1 MRRQTVGRNL
11 RQFEFELQADLGV
24 AVPGE
29 ILTMA
34 PGRKR
39 ATNRRKNRT
48 VKNEKLVSFLKDFD
62 SQVRTIIEQLKAD
75 QMKMH
80 KEMDGLYNIEVL
92 KWPVKMREVNWLECF
107 EQGGGQRA
115 LEEAAKAKLDIE
127 EINILAAKAAQTPFK
142 SAKKVKKL
150 KKENSIEDDIENI
163 IEKSNQKMQT
173 KAKGTTKKV
182 PAPSRKLSVL
192 SVNNMSA
199 SKRTSKR
206 NLVTP
211 GNKLADMST
220 WGMTPIVTPKFD
232 TRIFQTPALRTPG
245 VREQVYSVSANGS
258 PLADINNLYINVPI
272 KGGKTVRLLPSEMDT
287 VDVSRLDEETRENIQ
302 LLASR
307 LANIAGKIKNPS

>member
-1 MRRQTVGRNL
+1 
-11 RQFEFELQADLGV
+11 
-24 AVPGE
+24 
-29 ILTMA
+29 MA

-107 EQGGGQRA
+107 EKGGGQSA
-115 LEEAAKAKLDIE
+115 LDEAVKAKLDLE

-142 SAKKVKKL
+142 SAKKVKRL
-150 KKENSIEDDIENI
+150 KKSHSIEEDIENI
-163 IEKSNQKMQT
+163 IEKSNLKMQT
-173 KAKGTTKKV
+173 KAKGMTKKV

-199 SKRTSKR
+199 NKSKR
-206 NLVTP
+206 NLITP

-220 WGMTPIVTPKFD
+220 WSVTPMVTPRFD
-232 TRIFQTPALRTPG
+232 TRLFQTPALRTPG

-258 PLADINNLYINVPI
+258 PLADINNLYISVPV
-272 KGGKTVRLLPSEMDT
+272 KGGETVRLLPSEMDT
-287 VDVSRLDEETRENIQ
+287 MDVSRLDEETRENIQ

-307 LANIAGKIKNPS
+307 LAKIAGKIQNKS

>member
-1 MRRQTVGRNL
+1 
-11 RQFEFELQADLGV
+11 
-24 AVPGE
+24 
-29 ILTMA
+29 MA

-62 SQVRTIIEQLKAD
+62 SQVRTITEQLKAD

-107 EQGGGQRA
+107 EKGGGQSA
-115 LEEAAKAKLDIE
+115 LDEAVKAKLDIE
-127 EINILAAKAAQTPFK
+127 EINMLAAKAAQTPFK
-142 SAKKVKKL
+142 SAKKVKRL
-150 KKENSIEDDIENI
+150 KKSNSIEEDIENI
-163 IEKSNQKMQT
+163 IEKSNPKVQT
-173 KAKGTTKKV
+173 KAKGMTKKV

-192 SVNNMSA
+192 SVNNMSTN
-199 SKRTSKR
+199 KRTSKR
-206 NLVTP
+206 NFVTP

-220 WGMTPIVTPKFD
+220 WSVTPIVTPRFD
-232 TRIFQTPALRTPG
+232 TRLFQTPALRTPG

-258 PLADINNLYINVPI
+258 PLADINNLYISVPV
-272 KGGKTVRLLPSEMDT
+272 KGGETVRLLPSEMDT
-287 VDVSRLDEETRENIQ
+287 MDVSRLDEETRENIQ

-307 LANIAGKIKNPS
+307 LAKIAGKIKNKS